1 MSLGWWKTL
10 KGERAAPQPPAR
22 PALPMRIESAGLCC
36 PVGYHLR
43 AAACAIRTNMDHFQ
57 DSEFLTDTGSPITVG
72 RLPDKDCWGSERVA
86 RWIARAVQDSL
97 RDRADFE
104 PERATLVVLG
114 PEPER
119 PDLTD
124 DTYWDIVT
132 AAMAQLGMRFHESS
146 RILPLGKAG
155 LAQALQ
161 YAGDCLAQPEID
173 SVILAGGDSLLN
185 VTAIE
190 HFLEQERL
198 FVPGN
203 RDGFIPAE
211 GAAALLLRRA
221 AQDEAGVRITGC
233 GQGTEAGLWDGETP
247 NRAMGLSEAVRGA
260 CAQAGLAPHQ
270 LAFRLSDQN
279 GESYLSREG
288 SNAFVRVMAG
298 GPGLAHLTLADKLG
312 EIGAASGVAALAYL
326 SLVMPRPDCSPGTA
340 GVVHL
345 SNDNGLRC
353 AVVVQHHPA

>member
-1 MSLGWWKTL
+1 MSTGWWKTL
-10 KGERAAPQPPAR
+10 KGERTAPQSAAR
-22 PALPMRIESAGLCC
+22 PALPLRIESAGLCC
-36 PVGYHLR
+36 SVGYHLR

-97 RDRADFE
+97 RDRVHFE
-104 PERATLVVLG
+104 PERTALIVLG
-114 PEPER
+114 PEPGR
-119 PDLTD
+119 PDMTD
-124 DTYWDIVT
+124 DAYWDIVT
-132 AAMAQLGMRFHESS
+132 AAMVQIGRRFHESS

-161 YAGDCLAQPEID
+161 YAGDCLAQPEVD

-198 FVPGN
+198 FIPGN
-203 RDGFIPAE
+203 RDGFVPAE

-221 AQDEAGVRITGC
+221 TDGQAGVQITGC
-233 GQGTEAGLWDGETP
+233 GQGTEPGLWNGETP
-247 NRAMGLSEAVRGA
+247 NRATGLSEAVRTA
-260 CAQAGLAPHQ
+260 CAQAGINPHQ
-270 LAFRLSDQN
+270 LAFRASDQN

-312 EIGAASGVAALAYL
+312 AIGAASGVAALAYL
-326 SLVMPRPDCSPGTA
+326 SLVMPREDCSPGPA

-353 AVVVQHHPA
+353 AVVVQHHLA

>member
-1 MSLGWWKTL
+1 MSMGWWKTL

-22 PALPMRIESAGLCC
+22 PALPLRIESAGLCC
-36 PVGYHLR
+36 SVGYHLR
-43 AAACAIRTNMDHFQ
+43 AAGCAIRTNMDHFQ
-57 DSEFLTDTGSPITVG
+57 DSEFLTDTGSPIAVS

-97 RDRADFE
+97 RDRADFA
-104 PERATLVVLG
+104 PERAALIVLG

-124 DTYWDIVT
+124 DAYWDIVT
-132 AAMAQLGMRFHESS
+132 AAMVQLGMRFHERS

-161 YAGDCLAQPEID
+161 YAGDCLAEPEID

-211 GAAALLLRRA
+211 GAAALLLLRA

-233 GQGTEAGLWDGETP
+233 GQGTEAGLWDGKRPTGP
-247 NRAMGLSEAVRGA
+247 WAFRKPCAVPANRPASTRTGWRFASATRTANPICPGKAATRSSGSWRAGRGWPISRSPTSSA
-260 CAQAGLAPHQ
+260 RSARPAGLP
-270 LAFRLSDQN
+270 
-279 GESYLSREG
+279 
-288 SNAFVRVMAG
+288 
-298 GPGLAHLTLADKLG
+298 PWPT
-312 EIGAASGVAALAYL
+312 
-326 SLVMPRPDCSPGTA
+326 
-340 GVVHL
+340 
-345 SNDNGLRC
+345 
-353 AVVVQHHPA
+353 

>member
-1 MSLGWWKTL
+1 
-10 KGERAAPQPPAR
+10 
-22 PALPMRIESAGLCC
+22 
-36 PVGYHLR
+36 
-43 AAACAIRTNMDHFQ
+43 MDHFQ

-86 RWIARAVQDSL
+86 RWITRAVQDAL
-97 RDRADFE
+97 RDRANFQS
-104 PERATLVVLG
+104 ERSALIVLG
-114 PEPER
+114 PEAER
-119 PDLTD
+119 PDMTD
-124 DTYWDIVT
+124 DVYWDIVT
-132 AAMAQLGMRFHESS
+132 AAMVQLRMRFHESS

-161 YAGDCLAQPEID
+161 YAADCLAHPEVD

-198 FVPGN
+198 LIPGN
-203 RDGFIPAE
+203 RDGFVPAE
-211 GAAALLLRRA
+211 GAAALLLQRA
-221 AQDEAGVRITGC
+221 TDGQAGVHITGC
-233 GQGTEAGLWDGETP
+233 GLGTEPGLWNGETP
-247 NRAMGLSEAVRGA
+247 NRATGLSEAVRVA
-260 CAQAGLAPHQ
+260 CSQAGIEPHQ
-270 LAFRLSDQN
+270 LAFRASDQN

-288 SNAFVRVMAG
+288 CNAFTRVMAG
-298 GPGLAHLTLADKLG
+298 VPGLTHITLADKLG

-326 SLVMPRPDCSPGTA
+326 SLVMPRDDCSPGSA

-353 AVVVQHHPA
+353 AVVVQHHLA

>member
-1 MSLGWWKTL
+1 MEVVVGSKRL
-10 KGERAAPQPPAR
+10 
-22 PALPMRIESAGLCC
+22 AG
-36 PVGYHLR
+36 
-43 AAACAIRTNMDHFQ
+43 
-57 DSEFLTDTGSPITVG
+57 
-72 RLPDKDCWGSERVA
+72 
-86 RWIARAVQDSL
+86 SL
-97 RDRADFE
+97 RDRVHFE
-104 PERATLVVLG
+104 PERTALIVLG

-119 PDLTD
+119 PDMTD
-124 DTYWDIVT
+124 DAYWDIVT
-132 AAMAQLGMRFHESS
+132 AAMVQIGRRFHESS

-161 YAGDCLAQPEID
+161 YAGDCLAQPEVD

-198 FVPGN
+198 FIPGN
-203 RDGFIPAE
+203 RDGFVPAE

-221 AQDEAGVRITGC
+221 TDGQAGVHITGC
-233 GQGTEAGLWDGETP
+233 GQGTEPGLWNGETP
-247 NRAMGLSEAVRGA
+247 NRATGLSEAVRAA
-260 CAQAGLAPHQ
+260 CAQAGINPHQ
-270 LAFRLSDQN
+270 LAFRASDQN

-312 EIGAASGVAALAYL
+312 AIGAASGVAALAYL
-326 SLVMPRPDCSPGTA
+326 SLVMPREDCSPGPA

-353 AVVVQHHPA
+353 AVVVQHHLA